1 MEEEESEGVG
11 KDGVNGQEGALSLCD
26 GKEG

>member
-11 KDGVNGQEGALSLCD
+11 KDGIDGKEDSLPLYD